1 MNINSLNNY
10 IYSKTSPSPL
20 VIFRIAFGLLI
31 FFSILRFWSN
41 GWIKSL
47 YLDPI
52 FHFSYL
58 GFSWVKPVG
67 NYTYLIFILCMLSS
81 LGFALGYKYK
91 LSSIVLFLSFTYIEL
106 MDKTTYLNHYY
117 LISILSFMLIFL
129 PAANYFSIDSLK
141 LTSLLLVSNCNFCLV
156 SSSLWKHSSLYP
168 NRPLEP
174 KAPW

>member
-1 MNINSLNNY
+1 MNTNSLNHY
-10 IYSKTSPSPL
+10 INSKTPSSPL

-67 NYTYLIFILCMLSS
+67 NYTYLIFLLCMLSS
-81 LGFALGYKYK
+81 LSFALGYKYK
-91 LSSIVLFLSFTYIEL
+91 FSSIVLFMSFTYIEL

-117 LISILSFMLIFL
+117 LISILAFMLIFCQL
-129 PAANYFSIDSLK
+129 LTIFLSIL
-141 LTSLLLVSNCNFCLV
+141 
-156 SSSLWKHSSLYP
+156 
-168 NRPLEP
+168 
-174 KAPW
+174 

>member
-1 MNINSLNNY
+1 MNINSLNHY
-10 IYSKTSPSPL
+10 INSKTSSSPL
-20 VIFRIAFGLLI
+20 VVFRIAFGLLI
-31 FFSILRFWSN
+31 FLSILRFWSN

-67 NYTYLIFILCMLSS
+67 NFTYLIFLSCMLSS
-81 LGFALGYKYK
+81 LTFTMGYKYK

-117 LISILSFMLIFL
+117 LISMLAFMLIF
-129 PAANYFSIDSLK
+129 ASCK
-141 LTSLLLVSNCNFCLV
+141 LFFYRFFE
-156 SSSLWKHSSLYP
+156 K
-168 NRPLEP
+168 
-174 KAPW
+174 